1 MRTTLMQAL
10 ARATRR
16 WWLVV
21 VLGLIGLA
29 VAGIYAATT
38 PRTYSASSYVTV
50 AALDP
55 NNSQAALGFAQ
66 AFGRVATA
74 PQVLGDA
81 GGLSGIPAPELAAS
95 SRTSTSPDAPLI
107 EITTRS
113 VDPQRATNGANAI
126 AGVFANF
133 ANLRTPDTG
142 MRVAVLS
149 DAAVPIAPSSIS
161 TRAVLA
167 IGTGAGV
174 LVGALAVAAGMGGSP
189 ERSRGPAPAGDAPA
203 WRTTS
208 AGARSPRPSPRPAAP
223 GEQTAPTAPTAPTS
237 PSVPSPRPGPGVGPV
252 SRPDSLRRLVDL
264 EPSTV
269 RVSMPSSMAA
279 TSGARSTPHTNGD
292 SAPTTGNTTK
302 PGTTRP
308 NTTEA
313 TASPEGVD
321 DEQEDAA
328 SSSRN
333 DEADEPD
340 ADGKDRPRGG
350 A

>member
-1 MRTTLMQAL
+1 MRTTLTQAL
-10 ARATRR
+10 VRATRR

-29 VAGIYAATT
+29 VGGIYAATT

-81 GGLSGIPAPELAAS
+81 AGLSGIPAPELAAS
-95 SRTSTSPDAPLI
+95 ARTSTSPDAPLI
-107 EITTRS
+107 EISTRS

-142 MRVAVLS
+142 MRVGVLS
-149 DAAVPIAPSSIS
+149 DAAVPVAPSSIS
-161 TRAVLA
+161 TQAVLA

-189 ERSRGPAPAGDAPA
+189 ERSRGPAPAGDAAA
-203 WRTTS
+203 WRPTS
-208 AGARSPRPSPRPAAP
+208 AGARSPRPSPRPTAP
-223 GEQTAPTAPTAPTS
+223 GEQTAPTAPTP
-237 PSVPSPRPGPGVGPV
+237 PRVPSPRPGPDVGPV
-252 SRPDSLRRLVDL
+252 TRPDSLRRLVDL
-264 EPSTV
+264 EPSTI

-279 TSGARSTPHTNGD
+279 TSGARSTPGTNGD
-292 SAPTTGNTTK
+292 SAPTMGNTTK
-302 PGTTRP
+302 PGTTQPSTTRP
-308 NTTEA
+308 DTTEA
-313 TASPEGVD
+313 TASLDAVTG
-321 DEQEDAA
+321 EQEDTV
-328 SSSRN
+328 SR
-333 DEADEPD
+333 ELDEPD
-340 ADGKDRPRGG
+340 AEGKDRPRGD

>member
-1 MRTTLMQAL
+1 MRTTLTQAL
-10 ARATRR
+10 VRATRR

-29 VAGIYAATT
+29 VGGIYAATT

-95 SRTSTSPDAPLI
+95 ARTSTSPDAPLI

-161 TRAVLA
+161 TQAVLA

-174 LVGALAVAAGMGGSP
+174 LVGALAVAAGMGSSP
-189 ERSRGPAPAGDAPA
+189 EQSRGPAPAGDAAA
-203 WRTTS
+203 WRPPS
-208 AGARSPRPSPRPAAP
+208 AGARAPRPSPRPA
-223 GEQTAPTAPTAPTS
+223 GPTAPTAPS
-237 PSVPSPRPGPGVGPV
+237 RVPSPRPGSGVGPAA
-252 SRPDSLRRLVDL
+252 RPDSLRRLVDL
-264 EPSTV
+264 EPSTI

-279 TSGARSTPHTNGD
+279 TTGARSTPGTNGD
-292 SAPTTGNTTK
+292 SAPTVGNATK
-302 PGTTRP
+302 PGTTQPDTTRP
-308 NTTEA
+308 DTTEA
-313 TASPEGVD
+313 TASLDAVNG
-321 DEQEDAA
+321 EQRDAG
-328 SSSRN
+328 SS
-333 DEADEPD
+333 APDEPD
-340 ADGKDRPRGG
+340 GPDEGKDRPRGD